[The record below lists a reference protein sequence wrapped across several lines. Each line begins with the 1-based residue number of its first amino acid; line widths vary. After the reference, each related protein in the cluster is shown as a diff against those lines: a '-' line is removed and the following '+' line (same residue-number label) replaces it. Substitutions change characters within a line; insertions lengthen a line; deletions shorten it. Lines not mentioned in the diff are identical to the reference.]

1 MIIPTPATF
10 HRRRPNSWIQTAA
23 IHCTSAAHK
32 VLLITPLPTHA
43 HSIPI
48 PVRPDRLTTPR
59 HMGSASSPSLPGGHL
74 MTPRSWGHDP
84 TRVKR
89 VDRQMTRKRWIG
101 ANGPTNVEDGGHDQE
116 ERPGR
121 TRGLD
126 EEIIMIGMMDAW
138 HALNDGS
145 LKEGAH
151 RR

>member
-1 MIIPTPATF
+1 
-10 HRRRPNSWIQTAA
+10 
-23 IHCTSAAHK
+23 
-32 VLLITPLPTHA
+32 
-43 HSIPI
+43 
-48 PVRPDRLTTPR
+48 
-59 HMGSASSPSLPGGHL
+59 
-74 MTPRSWGHDP
+74 MTPRSWGHGGSRSQ
-84 TRVKR
+84 T
-89 VDRQMTRKRWIG
+89 VDRQMTGKSRIG

-126 EEIIMIGMMDAW
+126 EEIIMIGMMGAW